1 MVKLCFFMLNYV
13 KYAVAILAPDWL
25 HPLLWVSSV
34 LWRLRR
40 RRWRPSRPAQGPA
53 PSVSL
58 PTNQVESA
66 GTQAEPD
73 TSCISRNVEVEGPV
87 PEGGGGTMGGDGLVV
102 WPKSPGQCR
111 LARKHVKRHGSMRS
125 GNYTAGRDRLAA
137 NKKSGR
143 RRTSQR
149 SVEGHA
155 KSHCLPPGAAA

>member
-1 MVKLCFFMLNYV
+1 MVKLCCFMLNYV
-13 KYAVAILAPDWL
+13 KDAVAILAPDWL

-58 PTNQVESA
+58 PTKQVESA

-87 PEGGGGTMGGDGLVV
+87 PEGGGTMGGDVALE
-102 WPKSPGQCR
+102 WPKRRGQCR

-125 GNYTAGRDRLAA
+125 GNYTAGRYHLAA
-137 NKKSGR
+137 NKKSER
-143 RRTSQR
+143 RRTTSQR

-155 KSHCLPPGAAA
+155 RSH